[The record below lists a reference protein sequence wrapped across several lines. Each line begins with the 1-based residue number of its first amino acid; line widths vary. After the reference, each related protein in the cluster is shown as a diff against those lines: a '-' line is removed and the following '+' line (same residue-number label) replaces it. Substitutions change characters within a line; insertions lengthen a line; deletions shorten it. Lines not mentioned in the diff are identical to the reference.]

1 MNTGNCNNG
10 RNFNYMI
17 ASSPAKENPVNS
29 DIMIIFFWT
38 NPVKDSKDEKL
49 STCGVP

>member
-10 RNFNYMI
+10 RNFNYTI
-17 ASSPAKENPVNS
+17 ASSSAKENPVNS
-29 DIMIIFFWT
+29 DIRIIFFWT
-38 NPVKDSKDEKL
+38 NPVKDSKDKTL